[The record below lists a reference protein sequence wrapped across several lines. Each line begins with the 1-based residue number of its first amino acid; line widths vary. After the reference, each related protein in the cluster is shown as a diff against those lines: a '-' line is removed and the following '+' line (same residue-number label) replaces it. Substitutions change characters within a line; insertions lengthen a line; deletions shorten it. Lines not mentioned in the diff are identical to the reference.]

1 MDLNQ
6 INQFLKLETGERP
19 KINRHETYTEL
30 YNPSDPLK
38 RVVVDYD
45 HYVQMILDAGLY
57 TKEPKQAGEFL
68 KCAHTNH

>member
-1 MDLNQ
+1 MELKQ
-6 INQFLKLETGERP
+6 IHEFLKLEENERP
-19 KINRHETYTEL
+19 KINRSEKYTEL
-30 YNPSDPLK
+30 YNPSDHLK

-68 KCAHTNH
+68 K